1 MKSILIVDDESRL
14 LQSIQAGLSAY
25 RERFAVLTALDGREA
40 MEVLASH
47 RIDLVVTDLRMP
59 EVDGFELLAHISK
72 TSPFLPTIVM
82 TAFATP
88 EIEERIGS
96 SGTLVLLEKPLD
108 FDRLAEAI
116 LDGLEQSAKDGTLV
130 GFSLASFMQLL
141 AMEQKTCLLQI
152 QSESGDE
159 GYIFFEQ
166 GELLAAMTG
175 EFKGEEA
182 VYRMLALDNV
192 RLTFRKTPTRKVRRQ
207 IEKPLM
213 ALLLEGLRRKDEQD
227 HGGQGPAGWPPAV
240 MAGELDELSG
250 QAPSVEGGLPLP
262 PALEGGTS
270 PESQEAQQL
279 NKGDVIMG
287 QLEDTLGKLKD
298 VEGFMAVGIF
308 TPNGEMASQV
318 NVSGI
323 KIAEIG
329 ALANDVLLKAQ
340 KATDLMNVGRGHVAH
355 VEAPKAHVIARCLN
369 ESDDYAASAA
379 GKAHLHMVLI
389 LSKDGNLAMAKIKM
403 ESVIQE
409 VAGAFR

>member
-25 RERFAVLTALDGREA
+25 QDRFTVLTALDGREA

-47 RIDLVVTDLRMP
+47 RVDLVVTDLRMP
-59 EVDGFELLAHISK
+59 EVDGFELLAHITK
-72 TSPFLPTIVM
+72 TCPFLPTIVM

-116 LDGLEQSAKDGTLV
+116 IEGLEQSAKDGTLV

-152 QSESGDE
+152 EAEPGEE
-159 GYIFFEQ
+159 GFIFFEN
-166 GELLAAMTG
+166 GELLAAITG
-175 EFKGEEA
+175 DLKGEDA
-182 VYRMLALDNV
+182 VYRLLALDNV
-192 RLTFRKTPTRKVRRQ
+192 KLTFRKTPTKKIRRL

-213 ALLLEGLRRKDEQD
+213 ALVLEGMRRKDE
-227 HGGQGPAGWPPAV
+227 GEQGVSGSD
-240 MAGELDELSG
+240 GKTGFDELSG
-250 QAPSVEGGLPLP
+250 QALSGDSALPRAPQEEQPSPGSKEDKQP
-262 PALEGGTS
+262 
-270 PESQEAQQL
+270 Q
-279 NKGDVIMG
+279 KGDEIMG

-340 KATDLMNVGRGHVAH
+340 KATDLMNVGRGQIVHVD
-355 VEAPKAHVIARCLN
+355 APKAHVIARCLN
-369 ESDDYAASAA
+369 ESEDYAASAA

-389 LSKDGNLAMAKIKM
+389 LSKDGNLAMAKIKL

-409 VAGAFR
+409 VATAFR

>member
-14 LQSIQAGLSAY
+14 LQSIQAGLKAY
-25 RERFAVLTALDGREA
+25 QDTFSVLTAANGSQA
-40 MEVLASH
+40 MDVLASH
-47 RIDLVVTDLRMP
+47 KIDLVVTDLRMP
-59 EVDGFELLAHISK
+59 EADGFELLAHISGRY
-72 TSPFLPTIVM
+72 PFLPTIVM

-88 EIEERIGS
+88 EIEERISS

-116 LDGLEQSAKDGTLV
+116 IDGLEQSAKDGTLI

-152 QSESGDE
+152 QAGPDE
-159 GYIFFEQ
+159 EGFIFFEH
-166 GELLAAMTG
+166 GELLAAIADDL
-175 EFKGEEA
+175 KGEEA
-182 VYRMLALDNV
+182 VYRLLALDNV
-192 RLTFRKTPTRKVRRQ
+192 KLTFRKTPKRKIRRL
-207 IEKPLM
+207 IDKPLM
-213 ALLLEGLRRKDEQD
+213 AVLLEGLRRKDE
-227 HGGQGPAGWPPAV
+227 
-240 MAGELDELSG
+240 GELEPRPSGITTEWDELSG
-250 QAPSVEGGLPLP
+250 QTLPGDDDVLQ
-262 PALEGGTS
+262 AV
-270 PESQEAQQL
+270 SQEEPVAIESKEDKQPKQ
-279 NKGDVIMG
+279 GDEIMG
-287 QLEDTLGKLKD
+287 QLEETLGKLKD

-308 TPNGEMASQV
+308 TPNGEMAAQV

-329 ALANDVLLKAQ
+329 ALANDVLMKAQ
-340 KATDLMNVGRGHVAH
+340 KATDLMNVGRGQVVH

-369 ESDDYAASAA
+369 ESEDYAASAA

-409 VAGAFR
+409 VAAAFR

>member
-14 LQSIQAGLSAY
+14 LQSIQAGLKAY
-25 RERFAVLTALDGREA
+25 QDTFSVLTAANGRQA
-40 MEVLASH
+40 MDVLASH

-59 EVDGFELLAHISK
+59 EADGFELLAHISGRY
-72 TSPFLPTIVM
+72 PFLPTIVM

-88 EIEERIGS
+88 EIEERISS

-116 LDGLEQSAKDGTLV
+116 IDGLEQSAKDGTLI

-152 QSESGDE
+152 QAGPDE
-159 GYIFFEQ
+159 EGFIFFEH
-166 GELLAAMTG
+166 GELLAAIADDL
-175 EFKGEEA
+175 KGEEA
-182 VYRMLALDNV
+182 VYRLLALDNV
-192 RLTFRKTPTRKVRRQ
+192 KLTFRKTPKRKIRRL
-207 IEKPLM
+207 IDKPLM
-213 ALLLEGLRRKDEQD
+213 AVLLEGLRRKDE
-227 HGGQGPAGWPPAV
+227 
-240 MAGELDELSG
+240 GELEPRPSGITTEWDELSEQTLPG
-250 QAPSVEGGLPLP
+250 GDDVLQAV
-262 PALEGGTS
+262 
-270 PESQEAQQL
+270 SQEERVTIESKEDKQPKQ
-279 NKGDVIMG
+279 GDEIMG
-287 QLEDTLGKLKD
+287 QLEETLGKLKD

-308 TPNGEMASQV
+308 TPNGEMAAQV

-329 ALANDVLLKAQ
+329 ALANDVLMKAQ
-340 KATDLMNVGRGHVAH
+340 KATDLMNVGRGQVVH

-369 ESDDYAASAA
+369 ESEDYAASAA

-403 ESVIQE
+403 ESVIHE
-409 VAGAFR
+409 VAAAFR